1 MLSEDT
7 LLGLKGPA
15 SEESPPANAAPAIAL
30 PFRLISVPR
39 IPFFPSFSLTAYAS
53 SFTSKAF
60 PFELTQEIE
69 VARM

>member
-7 LLGLKGPA
+7 LLGLKLPA

-39 IPFFPSFSLTAYAS
+39 IPFFRHFHFYSICFQFYVKS
-53 SFTSKAF
+53 F

>member
-7 LLGLKGPA
+7 LLGLKLPA

-39 IPFFPSFSLTAYAS
+39 IPFFRHFHLQHMLPVLRQKLSL
-53 SFTSKAF
+53 
-60 PFELTQEIE
+60 
-69 VARM
+69 